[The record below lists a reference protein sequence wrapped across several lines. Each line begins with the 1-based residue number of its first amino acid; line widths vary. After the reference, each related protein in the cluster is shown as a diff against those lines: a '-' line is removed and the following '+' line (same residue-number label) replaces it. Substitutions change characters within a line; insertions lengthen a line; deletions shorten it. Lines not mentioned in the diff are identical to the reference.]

1 MYEHNGRKYDRFD
14 IRITSEE
21 KALMKT
27 KAKLYGFNTL
37 ADYIVASAIYEN
49 LYIEEIEGKDEVT
62 KIVNTFI
69 NKIEEHNYL
78 IREYL
83 NKNMILDNE
92 EIRQQLID
100 QQKEMAMMIDEL
112 KNTMID
118 KLYVNQKRKAT
129 AFSKKGE

>member
-1 MYEHNGRKYDRFD
+1 M
-14 IRITSEE
+14 
-21 KALMKT
+21 
-27 KAKLYGFNTL
+27 
-37 ADYIVASAIYEN
+37 
-49 LYIEEIEGKDEVT
+49 T

-92 EIRQQLID
+92 KIRQQLID